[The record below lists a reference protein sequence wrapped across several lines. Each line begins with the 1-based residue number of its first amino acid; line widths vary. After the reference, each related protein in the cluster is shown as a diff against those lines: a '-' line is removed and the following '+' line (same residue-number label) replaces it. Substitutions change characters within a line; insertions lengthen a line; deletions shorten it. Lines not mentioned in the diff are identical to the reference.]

1 MYKGINQDKRAAP
14 GVAVMAD
21 EKWNRIILSYIFDN
35 ERIIMTMLSSDWGKI
50 LTIGV
55 YTASDG
61 NIEEAGQFC

>member
-1 MYKGINQDKRAAP
+1 MYNCINQDERAAP
-14 GVAVMAD
+14 EAAVMAD

-35 ERIIMTMLSSDWGKI
+35 ERIIMTRLSSDWGKI

-61 NIEEAGQFC
+61 NLEETGQFC